1 MKLTIPISKISI
13 IGDVVILQ
21 TAKAKDAASFAD
33 QMQDGRQYAAVL
45 GEVTKRR
52 SLDANAYAWALM
64 NQLSEKVGRPSKDIY
79 RDLVRDVPGSSE
91 VVIVRED
98 AAETF
103 VFDWTGRGIGWQCEK
118 IDNTFLPGY
127 TALQV
132 YRGSSEY
139 DTKQMARLIEL
150 IVQEC
155 KQQDIPTMTP
165 DEIAKLKGLVEDG
178 KE

>member
-1 MKLTIPISKISI
+1 MKITIPFSNLSI
-13 IGDVVILQ
+13 MGDVVILQ
-21 TAKAKDAASFAD
+21 TAKAGDAGAFANE
-33 QMQDGRQYAAVL
+33 MQEGKQYAAVL

-64 NQLSEKVGRPSKDIY
+64 NQLSEKVGRPAVDIY
-79 RDLVRDVPGSSE
+79 RDMIRDVPGASE
-91 VVIVRED
+91 VIIVRDD

-103 VFDWTGRGIGWQCEK
+103 VHDWTRKGIGWQCEK
-118 IDNTFLPGY
+118 VDNTFLPGY

-139 DTKQMARLIEL
+139 DTKQMSRLVDL

-155 KQQDIPTMTP
+155 KQQGIPTMTP
-165 DEIAKLKGLVEDG
+165 DEIAKLKGLVE
-178 KE
+178 E

>member
-1 MKLTIPISKISI
+1 MKIAIPFSKLSI
-13 IGDVVILQ
+13 MGDVVILQ
-21 TAKAKDAASFAD
+21 TEKAGDAGAFANE
-33 QMQDGRQYAAVL
+33 MQEGKQYAAVL

-64 NQLSEKVGRPSKDIY
+64 NQLSEKVGRPAVDIY
-79 RDLVRDVPGSSE
+79 RDMIRDVPGASE
-91 VVIVRED
+91 VIIVRDD

-103 VFDWTGRGIGWQCEK
+103 VHDWTGKGIGWQCEK
-118 IDNTFLPGY
+118 VDNTFLPGY

-139 DTKQMARLIEL
+139 DTKQMSRLVDL

-155 KQQDIPTMTP
+155 KQQGIPTMTP
-165 DEIAKLKGLVEDG
+165 DEIAKLKGLVE
-178 KE
+178 E